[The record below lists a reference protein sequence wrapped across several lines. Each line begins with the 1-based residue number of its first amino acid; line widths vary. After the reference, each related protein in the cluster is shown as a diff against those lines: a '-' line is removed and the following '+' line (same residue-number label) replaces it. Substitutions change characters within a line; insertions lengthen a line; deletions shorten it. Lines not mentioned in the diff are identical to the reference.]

1 MQISDQQKLIPA
13 ICSNCTENKVY
24 MLTIFI
30 AALSGGENET
40 GLFTVLG
47 TISDVNSYP
56 TKLESDLQEVQ
67 ND

>member
-1 MQISDQQKLIPA
+1 
-13 ICSNCTENKVY
+13 

-40 GLFTVLG
+40 GLFIVLG
-47 TISDVNSYP
+47 TISDANSYP